1 MQFLTIATSRP
12 NGQTRKRGRVHG
24 SKVTSLRKQGKRE
37 VLFLSR
43 TAYNTVRGEFHV
55 PRFSTRYFAD
65 QARPVE
71 GAAGGDWRDASGV
84 FGRAFPQVWQA
95 GLPLRGEGCARSRT
109 VLFVDPC
116 GRRQDGD
123 PRYSQGSCRRAHPPA
138 GHGVPALSRSGPGAD
153 HGQRPDLRCADGGGD
168 RSGPDPG

>member
-1 MQFLTIATSRP
+1 MSR
-12 NGQTRKRGRVHG
+12 TRAKGVHDLI
-24 SKVTSLRKQGKRE
+24 VASLRKQGKRG
-37 VLFLSR
+37 VLFLSL
-43 TAYNTVRGEFHV
+43 TAYNAVRGESNV
-55 PRFSTRYFAD
+55 PLFSTRSFAD

-71 GAAGGDWRDASGV
+71 GAAGGNWRDASGV

-123 PRYSQGSCRRAHPPA
+123 
-138 GHGVPALSRSGPGAD
+138 
-153 HGQRPDLRCADGGGD
+153 
-168 RSGPDPG
+168 